1 MSKFIESLLLSI
13 PIPTIFLAENN
24 DDTFEVI
31 DGQQRLTT
39 IFAFMKSKL
48 NEEEF
53 NGLSKALKDLDILI
67 LSGLETLQQYN
78 KKSYLNMA
86 EMQRKFNNVSLPVV
100 IIKRDSTEDI
110 KYDIFSRINSGSI
123 KLNNQELLNVMY
135 RGILLKTLDEIA
147 TTENVDDLF
156 GNRPVLKKR
165 FGYHEILL
173 RAKAMECF
181 VNKESWRLQEVDI
194 KHKSILKKST
204 KKYNGRLN
212 NAIID
217 YLKEFRDD
225 VEEANDLKEFVSN
238 ITDKVK
244 IVFGENAFK
253 RVDIEKATSINK
265 TIAEL
270 QMVVLSKFEF
280 EAVKLNKD
288 RIRESFK
295 KFVEENDENIFI
307 RGTNNTNN
315 VEKRYKWGKI
325 VSEILKES

>member
-1 MSKFIESLLLSI
+1 
-13 PIPTIFLAENN
+13 
-24 DDTFEVI
+24 
-31 DGQQRLTT
+31 
-39 IFAFMKSKL
+39 
-48 NEEEF
+48 
-53 NGLSKALKDLDILI
+53 
-67 LSGLETLQQYN
+67 
-78 KKSYLNMA
+78 
-86 EMQRKFNNVSLPVV
+86 
-100 IIKRDSTEDI
+100 
-110 KYDIFSRINSGSI
+110 
-123 KLNNQELLNVMY
+123 MY